1 MQAFLNIFL
10 MFIHFDKESAGQSK
24 GFIEFE
30 QAILS
35 KAENSSGSSACKR
48 AFPPGK
54 TKAAAKATAVYVFIF
69 QLILP

>member
-24 GFIEFE
+24 DFIDIE
-30 QAILS
+30 QAILC
-35 KAENSSGSSACKR
+35 KEGNSFGDTACKR